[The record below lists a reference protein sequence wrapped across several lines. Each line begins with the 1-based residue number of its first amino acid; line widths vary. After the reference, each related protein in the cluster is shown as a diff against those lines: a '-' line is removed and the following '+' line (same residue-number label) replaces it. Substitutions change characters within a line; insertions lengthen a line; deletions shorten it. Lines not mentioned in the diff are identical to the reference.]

1 MFINTSLSPTIPVCL
16 LILCSCLCILPVYPV
31 LYRFLFRFS
40 RQIQELM
47 QQVLLRQ
54 KFLHFFYTICEFLY
68 PCFQIVHGL
77 LKLGYLCLILI
88 QQFVS
93 CKCFLKCRHDPA
105 PFGLLDLNIL
115 LAAEYGFDGCCR
127 SLNILD
133 LCLHFL

>member
-1 MFINTSLSPTIPVCL
+1 MFINLSLSPTIPVCL
-16 LILCSCLCILPVYPV
+16 FIPCSYLCILPVYPV
-31 LYRFLFRFS
+31 LHSFLFRFS

-47 QQVLLRQ
+47 QQILLRQ
-54 KFLHFFYTICEFLY
+54 KLLHFFYTICEFLH

-93 CKCFLKCRHDPA
+93 CKCFLKCRHDPD

-115 LAAEYGFDGCCR
+115 LTAEYGFNWCR
-127 SLNILD
+127 RCLYYLD
-133 LCLHFL
+133 LC